1 MFTEDKVEK
10 QIRMAQTL
18 LFVNAAVWLLF
29 GLISLVR
36 MATGESAA
44 TSTLLVV
51 AVLMFGNVAAL
62 LIAGIVVRKPQK
74 RWFWL
79 VTAVLLINI
88 ILTFTDQVGIFD
100 LLTLLLD
107 LLILSLII
115 ANRAWFWRR

>member
-10 QIRMAQTL
+10 QIRMAQIL

>member
-1 MFTEDKVEK
+1 MLVNDKVEK
-10 QIRMAQTL
+10 QIRMAQIL

-62 LIAGIVVRKPQK
+62 LIAGVVVRKPQK

>member
-10 QIRMAQTL
+10 QIRMAQIL
-18 LFVNAAVWLLF
+18 LFMNAAVWLLF
-29 GLISLVR
+29 GFISLVR
-36 MATGESAA
+36 MAMDESAA

-62 LIAGIVVRKPQK
+62 LIAGVVVRKPQK